1 MDDGNGV
8 LIITQVQTTDSG
20 TYVCTASAG
29 QFVVSD
35 RTQLTVDSGSGGG
48 GGGGQYDS
56 APLVTINPQ
65 YVQTSPGQ
73 RVSFTCEA
81 EGSPQPSVTW
91 SRSGGRPLG
100 YGVTVSGPR
109 LDFSSV
115 RPSDE
120 GSYMCRASN
129 RAGSAEAETALYVSS
144 GGQGSGGGGGDGG
157 IREVTAERGGT
168 VTLTCN
174 PQTPGDWRTVW
185 TKSGGRLPA
194 TASQRD
200 GVLTL
205 TRVTLRDAGLY
216 ICTASEASGLSQELQ
231 VRVIIVTQ
239 DIVPPDVPGDVAPTV
254 TISPEQRT
262 IGQGDTVEVTCVTRG
277 SPAPRVTWEK
287 VGEDLSSPSVSVS
300 GNTLTVR
307 SARVEDRGMYLC
319 QAENSA
325 GSNRAIVI
333 LEVEPREPPTLEIFP
348 ALRQTIATG
357 GSALYQCRPRTGIP
371 APSITWSRVDRRPLA
386 PSAEILSGGVIRFTR
401 VTGEEEG
408 EYRCTAENI
417 AGRAETV
424 ATLTINQVPEITLT
438 PQGSVTIDMG
448 SPLTLRCD
456 VIGDPA
462 PTISWNK
469 IGRTTKTLR
478 QSSPVL
484 QINRVTKDD
493 EGTYSCIATNT
504 AGEREERIQ
513 VIVNEDLDA
522 GYRPGLDIPEDPR
535 GGQNGGL
542 RPGPGDGTSY
552 MVELGN
558 NVEMTADVVGNLA
571 PGIVTQWTRGD
582 GRQVDSRHYQRGS
595 SLYISNARREDAG
608 VYICQGVDRR
618 GNVLFQYRA
627 VLVIAGEP
635 FNIKSCSSRLHCFT
649 QPRPGYAWSPNS
661 RR

>member
-20 TYVCTASAG
+20 AYVCTASAG
-29 QFVVSD
+29 QFVVSE
-35 RTQLTVDSGSGGG
+35 RTQLTVDSVG

-56 APLVTINPQ
+56 APVVSINPQ

-81 EGSPQPSVTW
+81 QGSPPPRVTW
-91 SRSGGRPLG
+91 SGSGGRPLG

-109 LDFSSV
+109 LEFSSV
-115 RPSDE
+115 QASDE
-120 GSYMCRASN
+120 GRYVCRASN
-129 RAGSAEAETALYVSS
+129 RAGSQEAETALYVSS
-144 GGQGSGGGGGDGG
+144 GGEGSEV
-157 IREVTAERGGT
+157 IQEVTTQLGGT
-168 VTLTCN
+168 VTLTCR

-185 TKSGGRLPA
+185 TKSGSSLPA

-205 TRVTLRDAGLY
+205 TRVTSRDAGLY
-216 ICTASEASGLSQELQ
+216 ICTASDASGLSQRLQ
-231 VRVIIVTQ
+231 ARVIIEDQGFVS
-239 DIVPPDVPGDVAPTV
+239 GEEAPTV

-287 VGEDLSSPSVSVS
+287 VGENLSSPSVSVS

-307 SARVEDRGMYLC
+307 SAQVEDRGMYLC
-319 QAENSA
+319 QAENRA

-348 ALRQTIATG
+348 ALSQTIVTG

-371 APSITWSRVDRRPLA
+371 APSISWTRVDRRPLA
-386 PSAEILSGGVIRFTR
+386 PSAEILPGGVIRFTR

-424 ATLTINQVPEITLT
+424 ATLTINQVPEITVT
-438 PQGSVTIDMG
+438 PQGSVTINIG
-448 SPLTLRCD
+448 SQLTMRCD
-456 VIGDPA
+456 VTGDPA
-462 PTISWNK
+462 PTVSWNK
-469 IGRTTKTLR
+469 IGSSTKTLGIN
-478 QSSPVL
+478 SPVL
-484 QINRVTKDD
+484 QINRVTKQD
-493 EGTYSCIATNT
+493 EGTYSCLATNI
-504 AGEREERIQ
+504 AGEREERVQ
-513 VIVNEDLDA
+513 VIVTEDFDG
-522 GYRPGLDIPEDPR
+522 GYSPGMDIPEDPR
-535 GGQNGGL
+535 GGRNPGGF
-542 RPGPGDGTSY
+542 RPGTGDGTSY

-558 NVEMTADVVGNLA
+558 NVEMSADVVGNMA

-582 GRQVDSRHYQRGS
+582 GRQVDSRHYQRDS
-595 SLYISNARREDAG
+595 TLYINNARREDAG
-608 VYICQGVDRR
+608 VYICQGIDRR

-627 VLVIAGEP
+627 VLVISGKC
-635 FNIKSCSSRLHCFT
+635 FNLPT
-649 QPRPGYAWSPNS
+649 N
-661 RR
+661 

>member
-35 RTQLTVDSGSGGG
+35 RTQLTVDSEA
-48 GGGGQYDS
+48 GGGQYDS
-56 APLVTINPQ
+56 APVVTINPG

-73 RVSFTCEA
+73 RVSFTCDA
-81 EGSPQPSVTW
+81 RGSPPPRVTW

-109 LDFSSV
+109 LEFSSV
-115 RPSDE
+115 RPSD
-120 GSYMCRASN
+120 GGRYVCRASN
-129 RAGSAEAETALYVSS
+129 RAGSQEAETALSV
-144 GGQGSGGGGGDGG
+144 GSGGPGPGGGGE
-157 IREVTAERGGT
+157 IQEVTAQLGGT
-168 VTLTCN
+168 VTLTCS
-174 PQTPGDWRTVW
+174 PQTPGNWRTVW
-185 TKSGGRLPA
+185 TKSGSSLPA

-205 TRVTLRDAGLY
+205 NRVTSRDAGLY
-216 ICTASEASGLSQELQ
+216 TCTASEASGLSQEIQ
-231 VRVIIVTQ
+231 ARVIIQ
-239 DIVPPDVPGDVAPTV
+239 DQDFVSGEAAPTV

-262 IGQGDTVEVTCVTRG
+262 IGQGDTVEVTCITRG

-287 VGEDLSSPSVSVS
+287 VGEDMSSPSVSVS

-319 QAENSA
+319 QAENKV

-348 ALRQTIATG
+348 ALSQTIATG

-371 APSITWSRVDRRPLA
+371 APSITWTRVDRRPLA
-386 PSAEILSGGVIRFTR
+386 SSAEILSGGVIRFTR

-438 PQGSVTIDMG
+438 PQGSITVNMG
-448 SPLTLRCD
+448 SQLTLRCD

-462 PTISWNK
+462 PTITWNK
-469 IGRTTKTLR
+469 IGSSMKTLG
-478 QSSPVL
+478 SNSPVL
-484 QINRVTKDD
+484 QINRVTKQD
-493 EGTYSCIATNT
+493 EGTYSCLATNI
-504 AGEREERIQ
+504 AGEREERVQ
-513 VIVNEDLDA
+513 VIVDEDYDA
-522 GYRPGLDIPEDPR
+522 GYLPGMDTPEDNG
-535 GGQNGGL
+535 GGQYPGGF
-542 RPGPGDGTSY
+542 RPSPGDSTSY

-558 NVEMTADVVGNLA
+558 NVEMTADVVGNMA

-595 SLYISNARREDAG
+595 TLYINTARREDAG

-627 VLVIAGEP
+627 VLVIAG
-635 FNIKSCSSRLHCFT
+635 
-649 QPRPGYAWSPNS
+649 
-661 RR
+661 

>member
-1 MDDGNGV
+1 MDDGSGV

-29 QFVVSD
+29 QFVVSE
-35 RTQLTVDSGSGGG
+35 RTQLTVDSVGGG
-48 GGGGQYDS
+48 AGQYDS
-56 APLVTINPQ
+56 APVVTINPQ

-81 EGSPQPSVTW
+81 QGSPPPRVTW

-109 LDFSSV
+109 LEFSSV

-120 GSYMCRASN
+120 GRYVCRASN
-129 RAGSAEAETALYVSS
+129 RAGSQEAETALYVSS
-144 GGQGSGGGGGDGG
+144 GGGSEV
-157 IREVTAERGGT
+157 IQEVTTQLGGT
-168 VTLTCN
+168 VTLTCR
-174 PQTPGDWRTVW
+174 PQTPGEWRTVW
-185 TKSGGRLPA
+185 TKSGSSLPA

-205 TRVTLRDAGLY
+205 TRVTSRDAGLY
-216 ICTASEASGLSQELQ
+216 ICTASDASGLSQRLQ
-231 VRVIIVTQ
+231 ARVIIEDQGFVS
-239 DIVPPDVPGDVAPTV
+239 GEEAPTV

-287 VGEDLSSPSVSVS
+287 VGEDLSSPRVSVS

-307 SARVEDRGMYLC
+307 SAQVEDRGMYLC
-319 QAENSA
+319 QAENRA

-348 ALRQTIATG
+348 ALSQTIVTG

-371 APSITWSRVDRRPLA
+371 APSISWTRVDRRPLA

-424 ATLTINQVPEITLT
+424 ATLTINKVPEITVT
-438 PQGSVTIDMG
+438 PQGSVTINIG
-448 SPLTLRCD
+448 SQLSMRCD
-456 VIGDPA
+456 VTGDPA
-462 PTISWNK
+462 PTVSWNK
-469 IGRTTKTLR
+469 IGSSTKTLGIN
-478 QSSPVL
+478 SPVL
-484 QINRVTKDD
+484 QINRVTKQD
-493 EGTYSCIATNT
+493 EGTYSCLATNI
-504 AGEREERIQ
+504 AGEREERVQ
-513 VIVNEDLDA
+513 VIVNEDFDG
-522 GYRPGLDIPEDPR
+522 GYSPGMDIPEDPR
-535 GGQNGGL
+535 GGRNPGGF
-542 RPGPGDGTSY
+542 RPGTGDGTSY

-558 NVEMTADVVGNLA
+558 NVEMSADVVGNMA

-582 GRQVDSRHYQRGS
+582 GRQVDSRHYQRDS
-595 SLYISNARREDAG
+595 TLYINNARREDAG
-608 VYICQGVDRR
+608 VYICQGIDRR

-627 VLVIAGEP
+627 VLVISGQ
-635 FNIKSCSSRLHCFT
+635 CFDLPT
-649 QPRPGYAWSPNS
+649 N
-661 RR
+661 